1 MHKKA
6 SFELLTDETYQS
18 WFSFK
23 ERAAIARSIP
33 WTRRMADRRTTY
45 NGHSVELLD
54 FVRENRTRLVLKPND
69 DYGGHGVYIGP
80 RLDEPAW
87 DEAIATA
94 LSSDY
99 VVQQAVDLSPE
110 EFPIFTETDWN
121 LQPMFVDTNP
131 FVFSGKVCGAM
142 VRLSDSPVVNVSS
155 GGGETGFFVIEE
167 RAVT

>member
-1 MHKKA
+1 
-6 SFELLTDETYQS
+6 
-18 WFSFK
+18 
-23 ERAAIARSIP
+23 
-33 WTRRMADRRTTY
+33 
-45 NGHSVELLD
+45 
-54 FVRENRTRLVLKPND
+54 VLKPND